1 MKKYILPL
9 LSIALF
15 SMTSCNEEAKTA
27 EEPTAQ
33 LETTAADVNAPVE
46 GMAAEGQNV
55 TQEGMAPEVVANP
68 TTMKVD
74 RMEHD
79 FGTISQDKPVT
90 TTFTITNT
98 GTNPLI
104 ISSAKG
110 SCGCTVPTV
119 PKEPLAPGKSEKI
132 EVSFDPKGK
141 PGANTKTVTIIA
153 NTEPAS
159 TVINLKSQV
168 N

>member
-15 SMTSCNEEAKTA
+15 SMTSCNEDAKVQT
-27 EEPTAQ
+27 
-33 LETTAADVNAPVE
+33 ETTAADINNPIDITSEALNNA
-46 GMAAEGQNV
+46 
-55 TQEGMAPEVVANP
+55 QEMSPEVVSNP
-68 TTMKVD
+68 TTIKMDK
-74 RMEHD
+74 MEHD
-79 FGTISQDKPVT
+79 FGAIDQDKPAF

-110 SCGCTVPTV
+110 SCGCTVPTF
-119 PKEPLAPGKSEKI
+119 PKEPIAPGESGTI
-132 EVSFDPKGK
+132 EVSFDPSGK
-141 PGANTKTVTIIA
+141 PGPNNKTVTILA
-153 NTEPAS
+153 NTEPAN
-159 TVINLKSQV
+159 TVLNVKATV